1 MLKVWPRAN
10 SSKENEID
18 YALLRFDFSNDAF
31 IVAQR
36 APCFSISGFPA
47 TKHHQRKNAAA
58 PSKQRP
64 SQGGGQGDD
73 DVKNVEVGLA
83 VLDDP
88 QAGEEP

>member
-36 APCFSISGFPA
+36 APCFSIFGFPA
-47 TKHHQRKNAAA
+47 TKHHQRKTPPRHQSSAQAKAAA
-58 PSKQRP
+58 K
-64 SQGGGQGDD
+64 
-73 DVKNVEVGLA
+73 A
-83 VLDDP
+83 TMM
-88 QAGEEP
+88 